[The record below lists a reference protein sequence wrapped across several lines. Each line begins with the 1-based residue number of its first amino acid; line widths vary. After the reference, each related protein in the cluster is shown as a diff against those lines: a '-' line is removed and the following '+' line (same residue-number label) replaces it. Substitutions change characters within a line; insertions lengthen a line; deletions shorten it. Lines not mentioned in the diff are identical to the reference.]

1 MAKLPPVFPFFPA
14 RVTVH
19 LPSVP
24 WATVALDPSPQRI
37 LPWPSVLQANAAPLD
52 MMPRPAAMAATA
64 IAFPRRMGIP
74 LQRLYHRNGRDAGI
88 GPVADANFLR
98 QRRQLAIYSR
108 ALRQRGRVRRA
119 GTWTAGD
126 GRMSIESAAELL
138 AHDGGAGGERLQFA
152 E

>member
-1 MAKLPPVFPFFPA
+1 GCPFLPA
-14 RVTVH
+14 LMTVH
-19 LPSVP
+19 VPSVR
-24 WATVALDPSPQRI
+24 WATVALDPSPQGI
-37 LPWPSVLQANAAPLD
+37 LPWLSGLRASASPLD

-64 IAFPRRMGIP
+64 IPFPRRMGIP
-74 LQRLYHRNGRDAGI
+74 LQRLYHRNGSDAGI

-126 GRMSIESAAELL
+126 GKNV
-138 AHDGGAGGERLQFA
+138 D
-152 E
+152 